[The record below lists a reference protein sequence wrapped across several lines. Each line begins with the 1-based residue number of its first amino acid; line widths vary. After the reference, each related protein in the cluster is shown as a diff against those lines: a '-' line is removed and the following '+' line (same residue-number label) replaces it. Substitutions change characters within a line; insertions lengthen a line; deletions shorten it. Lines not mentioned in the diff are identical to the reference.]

1 MSWQASVPVVALY
14 FPAAHDVHI
23 PSFAVA
29 PLRSVPADALL
40 NSFPGGQVKFVIAVQ
55 DLAPE
60 LDLYLPAVHNA
71 HAPSFT
77 VEPVKAP

>member
-14 FPAAHDVHI
+14 FPAAHDVHA
-23 PSFAVA
+23 PSFDVA
-29 PLRSVPADALL
+29 PSSPPLYCC
-40 NSFPGGQVKFVIAVQ
+40 PGGQVVCVIAVQ

-60 LDLYLPAVHNA
+60 LDLNLPAVHNA

-77 VEPVKAP
+77 VDPVKAP